1 MKGKKT
7 IQYPNDKFGVKYDHN
22 PPVGKYNVEDALAKT
37 KPRSPAV

>member
-7 IQYPNDKFGVKYDHN
+7 IQYPNDKFGVKYDNN